1 MNKRQFKYRVLYIC
15 HTPTHCGGAA
25 LSLLN
30 LIHSIADAVC
40 PIVVFPDK
48 GIVYDLF
55 KSKGIECKVVPFD
68 FTSLPELHSKSFVS
82 LLRRFVR
89 KLIIMNHNRHA
100 VSMLC
105 KIVDDYNIQIV
116 HSNSGVFTIGASL
129 ARRKGIKHV
138 WHLREFQD
146 LDFGL
151 KPMMGMKRF
160 RSKVAKADA
169 VISITDAVSR
179 HFGMKDKSN
188 GHVLWDAVKSL
199 NEVEQ
204 VSAKKKGKYFFF
216 CSAILCESKG
226 VSFAIEAFAKSG
238 LALKGYE
245 LVLAGETI
253 DDVLMSKLHRDL
265 ARFDIEKSVDFIGYQ
280 SDTVPYFK
288 EAAGFLMCSES
299 EGLGRVT
306 VEAMFYGCPVIARR
320 SGGTSEIVTDG
331 DNGFLFDNVEE
342 CASLLRKVVS
352 EDMSGVIQRAWDF
365 AIEHFTEEKY
375 GNSIKKIYNEI
386 L

>member
-1 MNKRQFKYRVLYIC
+1 MDAGKVNVLYIC

-30 LIHSIADAVC
+30 LIHSVADAVR

-55 KSKGIECKVVPFD
+55 KSRGIECKVVPFD
-68 FTSLPELHSKSFVS
+68 CTSLPELRTKS
-82 LLRRFVR
+82 LARCLRRFIR
-89 KLIIMNHNRHA
+89 TLIIMNHNRHA

-116 HSNSGVFTIGASL
+116 HSNSGVFTIGADL

-138 WHLREFQD
+138 WHLREFQN

-151 KPMMGMKRF
+151 KPMMGVKRF

-179 HFGMKDKSN
+179 HFGMNGKPN
-188 GHVLWDAVKSL
+188 GHVLWDAVKSI
-199 NEVEQ
+199 NEVEP
-204 VSAKKKGKYFFF
+204 VSAKGKGKYFFF

-226 VSFAIEAFAKSG
+226 VSFAVESFAKSG
-238 LALKGYE
+238 LAFKGYK

-253 DDVLMSKLHRDL
+253 DKPLMTKLHGDL
-265 ARFDIEKSVDFIGYQ
+265 VRYDIKDAVDFIGYKF
-280 SDTVPYFK
+280 DIVPYFK

-306 VEAMFYGCPVIARR
+306 VEAMFYGCPVIARHL
-320 SGGTSEIVTDG
+320 GGTSEIVTDG

-342 CASLLRKVVS
+342 CASLMRKVVS
-352 EDMSGVIQRAWDF
+352 EDMSGLIQSALNF
-365 AIEHFTEEKY
+365 AVEHFTEERY
-375 GNSIKKIYNEI
+375 GNSIKEIYNKI

>member
-1 MNKRQFKYRVLYIC
+1 MNTGKINVLYIC
-15 HTPTHCGGAA
+15 HTPAHCGGAA

-30 LIHSIADAVC
+30 LIHSEADAVR

-55 KSKGIECKVVPFD
+55 KSRGIECKVVPFD
-68 FTSLPELHSKSFVS
+68 FTSLPELHTKSFVS
-82 LLRRFVR
+82 ILRRFVR

-138 WHLREFQD
+138 WHLREFQA
-146 LDFGL
+146 LNTGL
-151 KPMMGMKRF
+151 MPMMGIERF
-160 RSKVAKADA
+160 RKKVAEADA
-169 VISITDAVSR
+169 VISITDAVSQ
-179 HFGMKDKSN
+179 HFGMNGKPN
-188 GHVLWDAVKSL
+188 GHVLWDAVKSI

-204 VSAKKKGKYFFF
+204 VSAKGKGKYFFF

-238 LALKGYE
+238 LAIKGYK

-253 DDVLMSKLHRDL
+253 DDVLMSKLRGDL
-265 ARFDIEKSVDFIGYQ
+265 TRFNIEKAVDFIGYQ
-280 SDTVPYFK
+280 SDIVPYFK

-306 VEAMFYGCPVIARR
+306 VEAMFYGCPVIASSY
-320 SGGTSEIVTDG
+320 SGGTLEIVFDG
-331 DNGFLFDNVEE
+331 QNGFLFDNVEE
-342 CASLLRKVVS
+342 CASLMRKVVS
-352 EDMSGVIQRAWDF
+352 EDMSGLIQRAWDF
-365 AIEHFTEEKY
+365 AVGHFTEEKY